1 MAFRFFVNIDQC
13 LNMNTFDFFF
23 YKRRAQHELQVIDD
37 VFIGEGTGLPFTR
50 AAADIRQQI
59 DKSTKTPHPIGDY
72 QIIIAMRGDTDYTAT
87 EVWRETLLSRL
98 LDIDFYLRRAN
109 ILIWHGGAEDVA
121 VNLIMLYEANA
132 IANIALF
139 DADYMSNARL
149 GRDCRLMLREVGVP
163 EGKENDLE
171 CLRACWAKY
180 VEDHRE
186 ELEAGARF
194 PDGSYAN
201 PLYVF
206 FNNLLTQYED
216 DEKNRTGTQGTIST
230 FQALKEVLNG
240 YQVFELITQ
249 RNNLDVDI
257 NALLRIVEF
266 STTDFV
272 LLAGSGNV
280 ASLSERC
287 KNHWDEVKAL
297 PNDEIR
303 RRFGK
308 VLYFYKQTLE
318 EFVNRQTVAAA
329 DDVAHTSLPEC
340 EIPGEGEI
348 TVKGSSF
355 EADLGAHN
363 AQADPKKQLEEFR
376 SRFSPS
382 DDLMSRWEQTH
393 AKLEKSIAEI
403 DDSLRTYADQ
413 MGTIYKKGIRE
424 RKEEADGWCT
434 QTFLVEED
442 TMDEIA
448 SLTAAQEEM
457 LSTLGLPQMTPRLQ
471 FQDQLN
477 MKTALD
483 QEDQYI
489 TQYIKCIES
498 VRTRSFLLLLVLL
511 LGIIAVH
518 FAALQ
523 PYNFSAG
530 ETAVYALL
538 YLLCVGGLMFFA
550 WRLPLNHYKRKIFQH
565 LEQLEDQMDTYIS
578 GFFERAKQFKTYINT
593 LNRLDFVERHLRL
606 RQEAVRTERRIVSAK
621 NWHRNQ
627 AEEHLRRL
635 QFFNGLI
642 ALYQPEQSEIDAYR
656 QKLSTQKPEITKDH
670 VDDVFQCSLYW
681 PPM

>member
-13 LNMNTFDFFF
+13 LNMNNFDFFF
-23 YKRRAQHELQVIDD
+23 YKKRAQHEFHVIDD

-98 LDIDFYLRRAN
+98 LDIDFYRRRAN
-109 ILIWHGGAEDVA
+109 ICIWHGGAEDVA
-121 VNLIMLYEANA
+121 VNLIMLYEANV
-132 IANIALF
+132 IANIELF
-139 DADYMSNARL
+139 SANYMSDSRL
-149 GRDCRLMLREVGVP
+149 GRDCRLMLREIGVP
-163 EGKENDLE
+163 EGKDNDLS
-171 CLRACWAKY
+171 CLRECWSRY
-180 VEDHRE
+180 VDAHRE

-216 DEKNRTGTQGTIST
+216 DEKNRGTSDGTIST

-266 STTDFV
+266 STTDFTTRMG
-272 LLAGSGNV
+272 AERV
-280 ASLSERC
+280 ASLSEKCR
-287 KNHWDEVKAL
+287 NHWDEVKAM
-297 PNDEIR
+297 PNDVIR
-303 RRFGK
+303 RRYGK
-308 VLYFYKQTLE
+308 LLYFYRMTLE

-329 DDVAHTSLPEC
+329 DGVSPPPLPEC
-340 EIPGEGEI
+340 EIPGKEEI
-348 TVKGSSF
+348 TVKNSSF
-355 EADLGAHN
+355 ENDLGAHD
-363 AQADPKKQLEEFR
+363 AQANPKDELETFR
-376 SRFSPS
+376 RKFSPS
-382 DDLMSRWEQTH
+382 DDLMSRWESTSEQ
-393 AKLEKSIAEI
+393 LEKSITAI
-403 DDSLRTYADQ
+403 DDSLKAYADQ
-413 MGTIYKKGIRE
+413 IGDIYKKVIGK
-424 RKEEADGWCT
+424 RKEEEDAWCK
-434 QTFLVEED
+434 QTFLEGPD
-442 TMDEIA
+442 TKDEIA
-448 SLTAAQEEM
+448 QLTAAEGEM
-457 LSTLGLPQMTPRLQ
+457 LTTLGLPQMTPRLQ

-483 QEDQYI
+483 QENEYI

-511 LGIIAVH
+511 LGIVALH
-518 FAALQ
+518 FFVLQ

-530 ETAVYALL
+530 ETLVYSLL

-565 LEQLEDQMDTYIS
+565 LDQLEEQMDTYIS
-578 GFFERAKQFKTYINT
+578 GFFERARQFRTYINT
-593 LNRLDFVERHLRL
+593 LNRLDFVERHLKL
-606 RQEAVRTERRIVSAK
+606 RQEAVRTARRIVSAK
-621 NWHRNQ
+621 SWHRNQ
-627 AEEHLRRL
+627 AEAHLQRL

-642 ALYQPEQSEIDAYR
+642 ALYQPSQDEIDTYH
-656 QKLSTQKPEITKDH
+656 QMSGTPKPEITKDH

-681 PPM
+681 PQL